1 MRDNRPYEEGFLI
14 ILLILALVGII
25 WLFMPFLE
33 ALFFAMILA
42 TASYKGYQLL

>member
-14 ILLILALVGII
+14 ILLLLALVGLI
-25 WLFMPFLE
+25 WLLAPFLE

-42 TASYKGYQLL
+42 TA